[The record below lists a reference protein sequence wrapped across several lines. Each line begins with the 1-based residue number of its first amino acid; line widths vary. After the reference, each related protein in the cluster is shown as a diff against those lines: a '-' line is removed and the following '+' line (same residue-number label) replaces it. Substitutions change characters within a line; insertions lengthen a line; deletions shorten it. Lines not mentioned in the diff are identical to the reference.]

1 MPVLVWF
8 ILLSDALLGR
18 KPIRRTAEEQ
28 ARIDRESATLRLYHF
43 AACPYCRKV
52 RRDVRLM
59 GLTIE
64 MADIRRDP
72 AAKAALVAGGGKKQV
87 PALRIEE
94 HGGVRWMYESR
105 DISRYL
111 RERFAK

>member
-1 MPVLVWF
+1 MPVLIWF

-18 KPIRRTAEEQ
+18 KPIRRNGEEQ
-28 ARIDRESATLRLYHF
+28 ARVDRESGGLRLYHF

-52 RRDVRLM
+52 RRDIRLM

-64 MADIRRDP
+64 MADIKRDP
-72 AAKAALVAGGGKKQV
+72 SAKAALVAGGGKKQV

-94 HGGVRWMYESR
+94 PSGVRWLYESR
-105 DISRYL
+105 EL
-111 RERFAK
+111 RERFGE

>member
-1 MPVLVWF
+1 MPLLIWF

-18 KPIRRTAEEQ
+18 KPIQRTAEEQ
-28 ARIDRESATLRLYHF
+28 ARVDRESAGLRLYHF
-43 AACPYCRKV
+43 VACPYCRKV

-59 GLTIE
+59 ALTIE
-64 MADIRRDP
+64 VADIKRDP

-94 HGGVRWMYESR
+94 PSGVRWMYEST

-111 RERFAK
+111 RERFAA

>member
-1 MPVLVWF
+1 MPVLIWF
-8 ILLSDALLGR
+8 ILLADALLGR
-18 KPIRRTAEEQ
+18 RPLQRSAEEQ
-28 ARIDRESATLRLYHF
+28 ARLDRETAGLSLYHF

-59 GLTIE
+59 ALTIE
-64 MADIRRDP
+64 MHDIKRDP

-94 HGGVRWMYESR
+94 TSGVRWMYEST

-111 RERFAK
+111 RERFAA

>member
-1 MPVLVWF
+1 MPVLIWL
-8 ILLSDALLGR
+8 ILLADALLGR
-18 KPIRRTAEEQ
+18 EPIRRTAEEQ
-28 ARIDRESATLRLYHF
+28 ARVDRGTAALRLYHF

-59 GLTIE
+59 GLKIE
-64 MADIRRDP
+64 MADIKRDP
-72 AAKAALVAGGGKKQV
+72 AAKAALVAGGGKKRV

-94 HGGVRWMYESR
+94 PSGVRWLYESR

-111 RERFAK
+111 RERFAE

>member
-1 MPVLVWF
+1 MTVFIWF

-18 KPIRRTAEEQ
+18 KPTRRTAEEQ
-28 ARIDRESATLRLYHF
+28 ARVDRESAGLRLYHF

-52 RRDVRLM
+52 RRDARLM

-64 MADIRRDP
+64 MADIKRDP

-94 HGGVRWMYESR
+94 PSGVRWMYEST

-111 RERFAK
+111 RARFAP

>member
-1 MPVLVWF
+1 MPVLIWF

-18 KPIRRTAEEQ
+18 KPIERTPEEQ
-28 ARIDRESATLRLYHF
+28 ARVDIESATLRLYHF

-52 RRDVRLM
+52 RRDMRLM
-59 GLTIE
+59 GLKIAMT
-64 MADIRRDP
+64 DIKREP

-94 HGGVRWMYESR
+94 PSGVRWMYESR

-111 RERFAK
+111 RQRFA